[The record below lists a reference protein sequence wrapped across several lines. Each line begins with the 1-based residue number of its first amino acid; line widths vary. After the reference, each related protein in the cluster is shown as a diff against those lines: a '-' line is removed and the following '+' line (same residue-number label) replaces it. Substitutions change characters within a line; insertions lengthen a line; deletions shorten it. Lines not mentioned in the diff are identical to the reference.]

1 MREFL
6 DHCHGCSRRELASGE
21 VLLRDGERTGCMF
34 VLAEGC
40 LEVFR
45 GEVEIATVDEPGS
58 VFGEMATLLD
68 IPHTTS
74 VRALGPAAVLVIENA
89 ADFLA
94 ANPPLNLPIAR
105 LLAQRLQNVTTYLVD
120 LKRQFADHESHLGMV
135 DEVLDAL
142 TQAQGPGFIPESE
155 LPVGR

>member
-21 VLLRDGERTGCMF
+21 VLLRDGERTGRMF
-34 VLAEGC
+34 VLVEGC

-74 VRALGPAAVLVIENA
+74 VRALGPAAVFVIENA

-94 ANPPLNLPIAR
+94 ANPPLNLPIAK

-120 LKRQFADHESHLGMV
+120 LKRQFADHEVIWAWS
-135 DEVLDAL
+135 
-142 TQAQGPGFIPESE
+142 TRSWI
-155 LPVGR
+155 R

>member
-1 MREFL
+1 MQEFL
-6 DHCHGCSRRELASGE
+6 DHCQGCSRRELASGE

-34 VLAEGC
+34 VLIEGC

-74 VRALGPAAVLVIENA
+74 VRALGPASVFVIENA
-89 ADFLA
+89 AEFLT
-94 ANPPLNLPIAR
+94 ANPPLSLPIAR
-105 LLAQRLQNVTTYLVD
+105 LL
-120 LKRQFADHESHLGMV
+120 
-135 DEVLDAL
+135 
-142 TQAQGPGFIPESE
+142 
-155 LPVGR
+155 